1 MNVSRNRLP
10 FALLV
15 VVMIGAGFAL
25 LASLAICEGSAER
38 AEVLASPT
46 PRSLA
51 TSSASPAF
59 GAATANPAFAAS
71 RDFAAPAS
79 SPVFAEASAFTSSAA
94 QRGSDNP
101 ILAKA
106 YRFERGGWI
115 YVHLEGAPHDIG
127 YQHGFLLANEI
138 SDGFAAAS
146 LEMTHNSN
154 RNWDFFRRA
163 ARDMLWPKIDPEYQA
178 ELQGIVEG
186 LRARRVNLDLYDV
199 VALNAFMELGDYYVP
214 WLEKQTSAQASG
226 PDDHHGKAAAA
237 ATTHEGH
244 CSAFVATG
252 SYTKDHRIVMAH
264 NNWTSYIEGARW
276 KIIFDIVPQTGY
288 AMLMDGYPGV
298 IVSDDDFGVNS
309 DGLMVTETTITDFH
323 GWDANGKPEFV
334 RARKAFQYAGSID
347 EYVKIMLDGN
357 NGGYAND
364 WLLADR
370 KTNEIARFELGLRHS
385 KVWRTKDGYFV
396 GSNFASDPEV
406 LKDETTFDPTNLAA
420 SANAR
425 HVRWDELMA
434 ANMGKIDT
442 TMAEGFLADH
452 YDSYTKQTGANR
464 RTLCGH
470 GDVATPG
477 DPGYATK
484 PYNPFG
490 AVEGKVMDTHMAETM
505 SFVARI
511 GHPCG
516 TDFKSQPFLDQH
528 PEYKWQTPVLDDM
541 NAGPWTAYHAG
552 DHAPEPAADPASA
565 KE

>member
-10 FALLV
+10 SALLV

-25 LASLAICEGSAER
+25 LGAQCLALGEGTAEHATVVTRGAGLALPVFAAITAS
-38 AEVLASPT
+38 
-46 PRSLA
+46 
-51 TSSASPAF
+51 
-59 GAATANPAFAAS
+59 PAFAAS
-71 RDFAAPAS
+71 RNFARS
-79 SPVFAEASAFTSSAA
+79 TSPPIFAEASASTASAA

-127 YQHGFLLANEI
+127 YQHGYLLASEI

-146 LEMTHNSN
+146 LEMTHSSN

-214 WLEKQTSAQASG
+214 WLEKQTSARTSG
-226 PDDHHGKAAAA
+226 PSNGPSDRHGTEAPA

-264 NNWTSYIEGARW
+264 NNWTSYMEGARW

-334 RARKAFQYAGSID
+334 RARKAMQYAGSID

-396 GSNFASDPEV
+396 GSNFASDPDV

-442 TMAEGFLADH
+442 TLAEGFLADH

-477 DPGYATK
+477 DPGFAAK

-490 AVEGKVMDTHMAETM
+490 AVEAKVMDTHMAETM

-528 PEYKWQTPVLDDM
+528 PEYRWQAPVLEDM
-541 NAGPWTAYHAG
+541 DAGPWTAYHAG
-552 DHAPEPAADPASA
+552 EHAPNP
-565 KE
+565 

>member
-1 MNVSRNRLP
+1 MAAVALRRSPAWLRRNFPMSVPRNRLP
-10 FALLV
+10 FVLLV
-15 VVMIGAGFAL
+15 LVMIGAGFAL
-25 LASLAICEGSAER
+25 LAAQFAALGEVHAAREVRSSGLAASVSSAQ
-38 AEVLASPT
+38 A
-46 PRSLA
+46 
-51 TSSASPAF
+51 ASPALTTL
-59 GAATANPAFAAS
+59 AATA
-71 RDFAAPAS
+71 
-79 SPVFAEASAFTSSAA
+79 V

-101 ILAKA
+101 ILAKS

-127 YQHGFLLANEI
+127 YQHGFLLATEI
-138 SDGFAAAS
+138 ADGFAAAS

-154 RNWDFFRRA
+154 RDWDFFRRA
-163 ARDMLWPKIDPEYQA
+163 AREMLWPKIDPEYQA

-186 LRARRVNLDLYDV
+186 LRARQVKLDLYDI

-214 WLEKQTSAQASG
+214 WLDKQTSGHNKVKES
-226 PDDHHGKAAAA
+226 AAPA
-237 ATTHEGH
+237 THEGH

-252 SYTKDHRIVMAH
+252 SYTKDHQIVMAH
-264 NNWTSYIEGARW
+264 NNWPSYLEGARW

-298 IVSDDDFGVNS
+298 IVSGDDFGVNS
-309 DGLMVTETTITDFH
+309 NGLMAPQTTRTDFH
-323 GWDANGKPEFV
+323 GWDPNGKAEFV

-357 NGGYAND
+357 NGGEGNNRV
-364 WLLADR
+364 LGGR
-370 KTNEIARFELGLRHS
+370 KTNEIARFELGLKHS

-396 GSNFASDPEV
+396 GSNFASDPDV
-406 LKDETTFDPTNLAA
+406 LKDETTFDATNLAA

-442 TMAEGFLADH
+442 TLAEGFLADH

-470 GDVATPG
+470 GDAATPG
-477 DPGYATK
+477 DPGYAAK

-490 AVEGKVMDTHMAETM
+490 AVEGKVMDAHMAEAM

-528 PEYKWQTPVLDDM
+528 PDYRWQTSVLTDM

-552 DHAPEPAADPASA
+552 DQAPNP
-565 KE
+565 

>member
-15 VVMIGAGFAL
+15 VVMIGAGSAL
-25 LASLAICEGSAER
+25 LAAQFVVLGEVHAEHSALAER
-38 AEVLASPT
+38 PSDPTSPT
-46 PRSLA
+46 TSAYAPSTAFAARA
-51 TSSASPAF
+51 ASSAS
-59 GAATANPAFAAS
+59 ATA
-71 RDFAAPAS
+71 
-79 SPVFAEASAFTSSAA
+79 TA
-94 QRGSDNP
+94 QRGADNP

-127 YQHGFLLANEI
+127 YQHGFLLATEI

-154 RNWDFFRRA
+154 RDWDFFRRA
-163 ARDMLWPKIDPEYQA
+163 AREMLWPKIDPEYQA

-186 LRARRVNLDLYDV
+186 LRARQVKLDLYDI

-214 WLEKQTSAQASG
+214 WLDKQTSGQTRGKSSG
-226 PDDHHGKAAAA
+226 ETSGELKKESGAAA
-237 ATTHEGH
+237 THEGH

-252 SYTKDHRIVMAH
+252 SYTKDHQIVMAH
-264 NNWTSYIEGARW
+264 NNWTSYLEGARW

-309 DGLMVTETTITDFH
+309 NGLMVTETTITDFH
-323 GWDANGKPEFV
+323 GWDPNGKAEFV
-334 RARKAFQYAGSID
+334 RARKAMQYAGSID
-347 EYVKIMLDGN
+347 EYMKIMRDGN

-385 KVWRTKDGYFV
+385 KVWRTRDGYFV
-396 GSNFASDPEV
+396 GSNFASDPDV
-406 LKDETTFDPTNLAA
+406 LKDETSFDVNNLAA

-442 TMAEGFLADH
+442 NLAEGFLADH

-470 GDVATPG
+470 GDAATPG
-477 DPGYATK
+477 DPGFAVK

-490 AVEGKVMDTHMAETM
+490 AVEGKVMDAHMAETM

-516 TDFKSQPFLDQH
+516 ADFKSQPFLDH
-528 PEYKWQTPVLDDM
+528 HADYRWQASVLTDM
-541 NAGPWTAYHAG
+541 NSGPWTAYHAG
-552 DHAPEPAADPASA
+552 EHAPNP
-565 KE
+565 

>member
-1 MNVSRNRLP
+1 MSVSGNRLP

-15 VVMIGAGFAL
+15 LVMVGAGFAL
-25 LASLAICEGSAER
+25 LAAQFAPFGEVHAARVARRSGSAGS
-38 AEVLASPT
+38 AISAYAASPGHT
-46 PRSLA
+46 TR
-51 TSSASPAF
+51 
-59 GAATANPAFAAS
+59 AATA
-71 RDFAAPAS
+71 
-79 SPVFAEASAFTSSAA
+79 AFTTAGA

-101 ILAKA
+101 ILAKS

-115 YVHLEGAPHDIG
+115 YVHLEGTPHDIG
-127 YQHGFLLANEI
+127 YQHGFLLATEI
-138 SDGFAAAS
+138 ADGFAAAS

-154 RNWDFFRRA
+154 RDWDFFRRA
-163 ARDMLWPKIDPEYQA
+163 AREMLWPKIDREYQA

-186 LRARRVNLDLYDV
+186 LRARQVKLDLYDV
-199 VALNAFMELGDYYVP
+199 VALNAFMELADYYVP
-214 WLEKQTSAQASG
+214 WLDKQTTGQTSARSSGQANKG
-226 PDDHHGKAAAA
+226 APAAG
-237 ATTHEGH
+237 THEGH

-252 SYTKDHRIVMAH
+252 SYTKDHQIVIAH
-264 NNWTSYIEGARW
+264 NNWTSYLEGARW
-276 KIIFDIVPQTGY
+276 KIIFDIVPQTGNR
-288 AMLMDGYPGV
+288 MLMDGYPGV

-309 DGLMVTETTITDFH
+309 AGLMVTETTITDFH
-323 GWDANGKPEFV
+323 GWDPSGKAEFV
-334 RARKAFQYAGSID
+334 RARKAMQYAGSID

-370 KTNEIARFELGLRHS
+370 KTNEIARFELGLKHS
-385 KVWRTKDGYFV
+385 KLWRSKDGYFV
-396 GSNFASDPEV
+396 GSNFASDPDV
-406 LKDETTFDPTNLAA
+406 LKDETTFDVTNLAA

-442 TMAEGFLADH
+442 TLAEAFLADH

-470 GDVATPG
+470 GDAATPG
-477 DPGYATK
+477 DPGYAAK

-490 AVEGKVMDTHMAETM
+490 AVEGKVMDAHMAEAM

-528 PEYKWQTPVLDDM
+528 PDYRWQASVLTDM

-552 DHAPEPAADPASA
+552 DQAPNP
-565 KE
+565 

>member
-1 MNVSRNRLP
+1 MNVPRNRLP

-25 LASLAICEGSAER
+25 LTAQFVALGEVHAEHSALAARAAGLGFSATSAYTASTALDG
-38 AEVLASPT
+38 
-46 PRSLA
+46 LA
-51 TSSASPAF
+51 TSSAS
-59 GAATANPAFAAS
+59 TAS
-71 RDFAAPAS
+71 G
-79 SPVFAEASAFTSSAA
+79 V

-106 YRFERGGWI
+106 YRFERGGLI

-127 YQHGFLLANEI
+127 YQHGFLLATEI
-138 SDGFAAAS
+138 ADGFAAAS

-154 RNWDFFRRA
+154 RDWDFFRRA
-163 ARDMLWPKIDPEYQA
+163 SREMLWPKIDPEYQA

-186 LRARRVNLDLYDV
+186 LRARRVNLDLYDI
-199 VALNAFMELGDYYVP
+199 VALNAFMELADYYVP
-214 WLEKQTSAQASG
+214 WLDKQTSGQTSG
-226 PDDHHGKAAAA
+226 SHKGSLAAA
-237 ATTHEGH
+237 THEGH

-252 SYTKDHRIVMAH
+252 SYTKDHQIVMAH
-264 NNWTSYIEGARW
+264 NNWTSYLEGARW

-309 DGLMVTETTITDFH
+309 NGLMVTETTITDFH
-323 GWDANGKPEFV
+323 GWDPNGKAEFV
-334 RARKAFQYAGSID
+334 RARKAMQYAGSID
-347 EYVKIMLDGN
+347 EYVKIMLERN

-370 KTNEIARFELGLRHS
+370 KTNEIARFELGLRHNR
-385 KVWRTKDGYFV
+385 VWRTKDGYFV
-396 GSNFASDPEV
+396 GSNFASDPDV
-406 LKDETTFDPTNLAA
+406 LKDETTFDVTNLAA

-442 TMAEGFLADH
+442 NLAEAFLADH

-477 DPGYATK
+477 DPGFAVK
-484 PYNPFG
+484 PFNPFG

-528 PEYKWQTPVLDDM
+528 PDFKWQTSVLEDM

-552 DHAPEPAADPASA
+552 EHAPNP
-565 KE
+565 

>member
-1 MNVSRNRLP
+1 MNAMRSRLP
-10 FALLV
+10 FVLLV
-15 VVMIGAGFAL
+15 VMLSGAGIAGLAAEHAAL
-25 LASLAICEGSAER
+25 AEVHAGSAR
-38 AEVLASPT
+38 LA
-46 PRSLA
+46 A
-51 TSSASPAF
+51 TVF
-59 GAATANPAFAAS
+59 GAA
-71 RDFAAPAS
+71 
-79 SPVFAEASAFTSSAA
+79 EA
-94 QRGSDNP
+94 QRDDNP
-101 ILAKA
+101 VLAKA

-127 YQHGFLLANEI
+127 YQHGYLLANEI
-138 SDGFAAAS
+138 ADGFAAAS
-146 LEMTHNSN
+146 LEMTHNSG
-154 RNWDFFRRA
+154 RDWEFFRRA
-163 ARDMLWPKIDPEYQA
+163 AKEMIWPKIDPEYQA

-186 LRARRVNLDLYDV
+186 LRARRVKLDLYDV
-199 VALNAFMELGDYYVP
+199 VALNGFMELADYYVP
-214 WLEKQTSAQASG
+214 WLNKQVGGQPSAQNDGPSG
-226 PDDHHGKAAAA
+226 QSTAAGA
-237 ATTHEGH
+237 HEGH

-252 SYTKDHRIVMAH
+252 SYTKDHQIVMAH
-264 NNWTSYIEGARW
+264 NNWTSYLAGARW

-309 DGLMVTETTITDFH
+309 DGLMVTETTISDFR
-323 GWDANGKPEFV
+323 GWDPNGKAEFV

-370 KTNEIARFELGLRHS
+370 KTNEIARFELGLKHT
-385 KVWRTKDGYFV
+385 KIWRTKDGYFV
-396 GSNFASDPEV
+396 GSNFASDPDV
-406 LKDETTFDPTNLAA
+406 IKDETTFDVTNLAA

-442 TMAEGFLADH
+442 TLAEGFLADH

-470 GDVATPG
+470 GDTETPG
-477 DPGYATK
+477 DPGFALR
-484 PYNPFG
+484 PYNPVG
-490 AVEGKVMDTHMAETM
+490 AVEGKVIDTHMAETM

-516 TDFKSQPFLDQH
+516 TDFKAQPFLDAH
-528 PEYKWQTPVLDDM
+528 PEYRWQSAVLTDM
-541 NAGPWTAYHAG
+541 DAGPWSTYHAG
-552 DHAPEPAADPASA
+552 EHAPKPE
-565 KE
+565 E

>member
-1 MNVSRNRLP
+1 MNVARNRLP
-10 FALLV
+10 FALFVLV
-15 VVMIGAGFAL
+15 TIVAGFAL
-25 LASLAICEGSAER
+25 LSAQFVALGEVHAAHPALAAHGSGSVFPSLPVA
-38 AEVLASPT
+38 
-46 PRSLA
+46 
-51 TSSASPAF
+51 
-59 GAATANPAFAAS
+59 ANPAAAS
-71 RDFAAPAS
+71 PLA
-79 SPVFAEASAFTSSAA
+79 TA

-127 YQHGFLLANEI
+127 YQHGYLLANEI

-146 LEMTHNSN
+146 LEMTHSSN

-214 WLEKQTSAQASG
+214 WLEKQTSAQTSGRADGAS
-226 PDDHHGKAAAA
+226 DSHGKEAAAA
-237 ATTHEGH
+237 ATHEGH

-252 SYTKDHRIVMAH
+252 SYTKDHQIVMAH
-264 NNWTSYIEGARW
+264 NNWTSYMEGARW

-323 GWDANGKPEFV
+323 GWDASGKPEFV

-385 KVWRTKDGYFV
+385 KVWRAKDGYFV
-396 GSNFASDPEV
+396 GSNFASDPDV
-406 LKDETTFDPTNLAA
+406 LKDETTFDPKNLAA

-477 DPGYATK
+477 DPGYAAK

-490 AVEGKVMDTHMAETM
+490 AVEAKVMDAHMAETM

-528 PEYKWQTPVLDDM
+528 PEYRWQAPVLDDM

-552 DHAPEPAADPASA
+552 EHAPEPPADATPAPSE
-565 KE
+565 KP

>member
-1 MNVSRNRLP
+1 MSVPRNRLP

-15 VVMIGAGFAL
+15 LVTIGAGFAL
-25 LASLAICEGSAER
+25 LGAQFLALG
-38 AEVLASPT
+38 EVHAAQAA
-46 PRSLA
+46 R
-51 TSSASPAF
+51 TSGAAGSASPAY
-59 GAATANPAFAAS
+59 ATPPALTTLTTTA
-71 RDFAAPAS
+71 
-79 SPVFAEASAFTSSAA
+79 AFTAA
-94 QRGSDNP
+94 AVQRGADNP

-106 YRFERGGWI
+106 YKFERGGWV
-115 YVHLEGAPHDIG
+115 YVHLEGSPHDVG
-127 YQHGFLLANEI
+127 YQHGFLLATEI
-138 SDGFAAAS
+138 ADGFAAAS

-154 RNWDFFRRA
+154 RDWDFFRRA
-163 ARDMLWPKIDPEYQA
+163 AREMLWPKIDPEYQA

-186 LRARRVNLDLYDV
+186 LRARQVKLDLYDV

-214 WLEKQTSAQASG
+214 WLDKETSGQNSG
-226 PDDHHGKAAAA
+226 LTTGHSGRHSGRKNNDAGVA
-237 ATTHEGH
+237 THEGH

-252 SYTKDHRIVMAH
+252 SYTKDHQIVMAH
-264 NNWTSYIEGARW
+264 NNWTSYMEGARW
-276 KIIFDIVPQTGY
+276 KIIFDIVPQAGNR
-288 AMLMDGYPGV
+288 MLMDGYPGV

-309 DGLMVTETTITDFH
+309 AGLMVTETTITDFH
-323 GWDANGKPEFV
+323 GWDPSGKAEFV
-334 RARKAFQYAGSID
+334 RARKAMQYASSID

-370 KTNEIARFELGLRHS
+370 KTNEIARFELGLKHS

-396 GSNFASDPEV
+396 GSNFASDPNL
-406 LKDETTFDPTNLAA
+406 LKDETTFDVTNLAA

-442 TMAEGFLADH
+442 TLAEGFLADH

-470 GDVATPG
+470 GDSATPG
-477 DPGYATK
+477 DPGFAAK

-490 AVEGKVMDTHMAETM
+490 AVEGKVMDAHMAEAM

-516 TDFKSQPFLDQH
+516 TDFKSQPFLDEH
-528 PEYKWQTPVLDDM
+528 TDYRWQASVLTDM
-541 NAGPWTAYHAG
+541 NAGPWTTYHAG
-552 DHAPEPAADPASA
+552 EQELNPNP
-565 KE
+565 

>member
-10 FALLV
+10 FALLIV
-15 VVMIGAGFAL
+15 AMMGAGFAL
-25 LASLAICEGSAER
+25 LAAQFVMLGEVHAARGESAAGMASSGSFAH
-38 AEVLASPT
+38 AT
-46 PRSLA
+46 PSAFR
-51 TSSASPAF
+51 TSTIV
-59 GAATANPAFAAS
+59 AATAG
-71 RDFAAPAS
+71 
-79 SPVFAEASAFTSSAA
+79 AEV
-94 QRGSDNP
+94 QRGADNP

-115 YVHLEGAPHDIG
+115 FVHLEGSPHDIG
-127 YQHGFLLANEI
+127 YQHGFLLATEI
-138 SDGFAAAS
+138 ADGFAAAS
-146 LEMTHNSN
+146 LEMTHTSN
-154 RNWDFFRRA
+154 RDWDFFRRA
-163 ARDMLWPKIDPEYQA
+163 SREMLWPKIDPEYQA

-186 LRARRVNLDLYDV
+186 LRAREVKLDLYDI

-214 WLEKQTSAQASG
+214 WLDKQTSAQTSEPNIEPG
-226 PDDHHGKAAAA
+226 DRHGKAAASA
-237 ATTHEGH
+237 SIHEGH

-252 SYTKDHRIVMAH
+252 SYTKDHKIVMAH
-264 NNWTSYIEGARW
+264 NNWTSYLEGARW

-309 DGLMVTETTITDFH
+309 GGLMVTETTITDFH
-323 GWDANGKPEFV
+323 GWDPNGKPEFA

-370 KTNEIARFELGLRHS
+370 KTNEIARFELGLKHS
-385 KVWRTKDGYFV
+385 KLWRTKDGYFV

-406 LKDETTFDPTNLAA
+406 LKDETTFDATNLAA

-425 HVRWDELMA
+425 HVRWDQLMA

-442 TMAEGFLADH
+442 TLAEGFLADH

-470 GDVATPG
+470 GDAATPG
-477 DPGYATK
+477 DPGFASK

-490 AVEGKVMDTHMAETM
+490 AVEGKVMDAHMAETM

-516 TDFKSQPFLDQH
+516 TDFKSQPFLDEH
-528 PEYKWQTPVLDDM
+528 PEYRWQASVLEDM

-552 DHAPEPAADPASA
+552 EHAPNP
-565 KE
+565 

>member
-10 FALLV
+10 LASLL

-25 LASLAICEGSAER
+25 LGARFVALGEVHAAHPTLAARGESA
-38 AEVLASPT
+38 AGLASPA
-46 PRSLA
+46 SVAHA
-51 TSSASPAF
+51 TSSTFLTST
-59 GAATANPAFAAS
+59 AAITAEP
-71 RDFAAPAS
+71 
-79 SPVFAEASAFTSSAA
+79 A

-127 YQHGFLLANEI
+127 YQHGFLLATEI
-138 SDGFAAAS
+138 ADGFAAAS

-163 ARDMLWPKIDPEYQA
+163 AREMLWPKIDPEYQA

-214 WLEKQTSAQASG
+214 WLDKQTSGHNKQSV
-226 PDDHHGKAAAA
+226 A

-252 SYTKDHRIVMAH
+252 RYTKDHQIVMAH
-264 NNWTSYIEGARW
+264 NNWTSYLEGVRW
-276 KIIFDIVPQTGY
+276 KIIFDIVPETGY

-298 IVSDDDFGVNS
+298 IVSDDDFGVNAN
-309 DGLMVTETTITDFH
+309 GLMVTETTITDFH
-323 GWDANGKPEFV
+323 GWDPNGKAEFV
-334 RARKAFQYAGSID
+334 RARKAMQYAGSID

-370 KTNEIARFELGLRHS
+370 KTNEIARLELGLKHS

-396 GSNFASDPEV
+396 GSNFASDPDV
-406 LKDETTFDPTNLAA
+406 LKEETTFDSTNLAA

-442 TMAEGFLADH
+442 TLAEGFLADH
-452 YDSYTKQTGANR
+452 YDSYTKQPGANR

-470 GDVATPG
+470 GDAATPG
-477 DPGYATK
+477 DPGYAAK

-490 AVEGKVMDTHMAETM
+490 AVQGKVMDTHMAETM

-528 PEYKWQTPVLDDM
+528 PEYRWQTPVLEDM

-552 DHAPEPAADPASA
+552 EHAPEAPADATPA
-565 KE
+565 KQ

>member
-15 VVMIGAGFAL
+15 VVMIGAGIAL
-25 LASLAICEGSAER
+25 LGAQFLALGEDHAAHSALAAYSEKAAGMAPSASSAY
-38 AEVLASPT
+38 
-46 PRSLA
+46 A
-51 TSSASPAF
+51 TSTAFNTLTAS
-59 GAATANPAFAAS
+59 AATTAG
-71 RDFAAPAS
+71 
-79 SPVFAEASAFTSSAA
+79 VV

-127 YQHGFLLANEI
+127 YQHGFLLAPEI
-138 SDGFAAAS
+138 ADGFAAAS

-154 RNWDFFRRA
+154 RDWDFFRRA
-163 ARDMLWPKIDPEYQA
+163 AREMLWPKIDPEYQA

-186 LRARRVNLDLYDV
+186 LRARQVKLDLYDI

-214 WLEKQTSAQASG
+214 WLDKQTSGQNKES
-226 PDDHHGKAAAA
+226 AAPA
-237 ATTHEGH
+237 THEGH

-252 SYTKDHRIVMAH
+252 SYTKDHQVVMAH
-264 NNWTSYIEGARW
+264 NNWTSYLEGARW

-309 DGLMVTETTITDFH
+309 NGLMVTETTITDFH
-323 GWDANGKPEFV
+323 GWDPNGKAEFV

-370 KTNEIARFELGLRHS
+370 KTNEIARFELGLKHS

-396 GSNFASDPEV
+396 GSNFASDPDV
-406 LKDETTFDPTNLAA
+406 LKDETTFDVTNLAA

-434 ANMGKIDT
+434 ANLGKIDT
-442 TMAEGFLADH
+442 TLAEGFLADH

-470 GDVATPG
+470 GDTATPG
-477 DPGYATK
+477 DPGYAAK

-490 AVEGKVMDTHMAETM
+490 AVEGKVMDAHMAQMM

-528 PEYKWQTPVLDDM
+528 PEYRWQAAVLEDM

-552 DHAPEPAADPASA
+552 EHAPDAAATPEPGGNQ
-565 KE
+565 

>member
-1 MNVSRNRLP
+1 MAAVALRRIPAWLRRNFPMTVSWNRLP

-15 VVMIGAGFAL
+15 LVMIGAGFAL
-25 LASLAICEGSAER
+25 LEAQFAALGEVHAAGAGRSSGLAGSA
-38 AEVLASPT
+38 S
-46 PRSLA
+46 SLYA
-51 TSSASPAF
+51 ASPALTTL
-59 GAATANPAFAAS
+59 AATA
-71 RDFAAPAS
+71 
-79 SPVFAEASAFTSSAA
+79 A
-94 QRGSDNP
+94 QHGSDNP

-115 YVHLEGAPHDIG
+115 YVHLEGTPHDMG
-127 YQHGFLLANEI
+127 YQHGFLLATEI
-138 SDGFAAAS
+138 ADGFAAAS

-154 RNWDFFRRA
+154 RDWDFFRRA
-163 ARDMLWPKIDPEYQA
+163 AREMLWPKIDPEYQA

-186 LRARRVNLDLYDV
+186 LRARQVKLDLYDI

-214 WLEKQTSAQASG
+214 WLDKQTTGQTSARSSG
-226 PDDHHGKAAAA
+226 QTNHANKGAAAA
-237 ATTHEGH
+237 GTHEGH

-252 SYTKDHRIVMAH
+252 SYTKDHQIVMAH
-264 NNWTSYIEGARW
+264 NNWTSYLEGARW
-276 KIIFDIVPQTGY
+276 KIIFDMVPQTGNR
-288 AMLMDGYPGV
+288 MLMDGYPGV

-309 DGLMVTETTITDFH
+309 AGLMVTETTITDFH
-323 GWDANGKPEFV
+323 GWDPSGKAEFV
-334 RARKAFQYAGSID
+334 RARKAMQYAGSID

-370 KTNEIARFELGLRHS
+370 KTNEIARFELGLKHS
-385 KVWRTKDGYFV
+385 KGWRTKDGYFV
-396 GSNFASDPEV
+396 GSNFASDPDV
-406 LKDETTFDPTNLAA
+406 LKDETTFDVTNLAA

-442 TMAEGFLADH
+442 TLAGGFLADH

-470 GDVATPG
+470 GDAATPG
-477 DPGYATK
+477 DPGYAAK

-490 AVEGKVMDTHMAETM
+490 AVEGKVMDAHMAQTM

-528 PEYKWQTPVLDDM
+528 PDYRWQASVLTDM

-552 DHAPEPAADPASA
+552 EQAPNP
-565 KE
+565 

>member
-25 LASLAICEGSAER
+25 LGAQFLALGEVHAAQPALAARRKSA
-38 AEVLASPT
+38 AGLA
-46 PRSLA
+46 A
-51 TSSASPAF
+51 SASASTT
-59 GAATANPAFAAS
+59 AAAITTAP
-71 RDFAAPAS
+71 
-79 SPVFAEASAFTSSAA
+79 A
-94 QRGSDNP
+94 QRGADNP

-127 YQHGFLLANEI
+127 YQHGFLLATEI
-138 SDGFAAAS
+138 ADGFAAAS

-154 RNWDFFRRA
+154 RDWDFFRRA
-163 ARDMLWPKIDPEYQA
+163 AREMLWPKIDPEYQA

-186 LRARRVNLDLYDV
+186 LRARQVKLDLYDI
-199 VALNAFMELGDYYVP
+199 VALNAFMELADYYVP
-214 WLEKQTSAQASG
+214 WLDKQTSGHNKQSAAS
-226 PDDHHGKAAAA
+226 A
-237 ATTHEGH
+237 THEGH

-252 SYTKDHRIVMAH
+252 SYTKDHQIVMAH
-264 NNWTSYIEGARW
+264 NNWTSYLEGVRW

-323 GWDANGKPEFV
+323 GWDPNGKAEFV
-334 RARKAFQYAGSID
+334 RARKAMQYAGSID

-370 KTNEIARFELGLRHS
+370 KTNEIARFELGLKHS

-396 GSNFASDPEV
+396 GSNFASDPDV

-425 HVRWDELMA
+425 HVRWDQLMA

-442 TMAEGFLADH
+442 TLAEGFLADH

-470 GDVATPG
+470 GDTATPG
-477 DPGYATK
+477 DPGFATK

-490 AVEGKVMDTHMAETM
+490 AVEGKVMDTHMAATM

-516 TDFKSQPFLDQH
+516 TDFKSQPFLDEH
-528 PEYKWQTPVLDDM
+528 PEYRWQAPVLEDM
-541 NAGPWTAYHAG
+541 NAGPWTTYHAG
-552 DHAPEPAADPASA
+552 EHAPEAAADGTPAHSE
-565 KE
+565 KP

>member
-1 MNVSRNRLP
+1 MNVFKNRLP

-25 LASLAICEGSAER
+25 LAAQFVALGEVHAAHPALARGESA
-38 AEVLASPT
+38 AGLAS
-46 PRSLA
+46 SASSAHA
-51 TSSASPAF
+51 TSSVLSTSTT
-59 GAATANPAFAAS
+59 AAAI
-71 RDFAAPAS
+71 
-79 SPVFAEASAFTSSAA
+79 SASAA

-127 YQHGFLLANEI
+127 YQHGFLLATEI
-138 SDGFAAAS
+138 ADGFAAAS

-214 WLEKQTSAQASG
+214 WLDKQTSGHNKQSVAS
-226 PDDHHGKAAAA
+226 A
-237 ATTHEGH
+237 THEGH

-252 SYTKDHRIVMAH
+252 SYTKDHQIVMAH
-264 NNWTSYIEGARW
+264 NNWTSYLEGVRW

-323 GWDANGKPEFV
+323 GWDPNGKAEFV
-334 RARKAFQYAGSID
+334 RARKAMQYAGSID

-370 KTNEIARFELGLRHS
+370 KTNEIARFELGLKHS

-396 GSNFASDPEV
+396 GSNFASDPDV
-406 LKDETTFDPTNLAA
+406 LKDETTFDVTNLAA

-425 HVRWDELMA
+425 HVRWDQLMA

-442 TMAEGFLADH
+442 TLAEGFLADH

-470 GDVATPG
+470 GDAATPG
-477 DPGYATK
+477 DPGYAAK

-528 PEYKWQTPVLDDM
+528 PEYRWQTPVLEDM

-552 DHAPEPAADPASA
+552 EHAPEAPADATPA

>member
-1 MNVSRNRLP
+1 MNVPRNRLP
-10 FALLV
+10 FASLV
-15 VVMIGAGFAL
+15 VVLIGAGSAL
-25 LASLAICEGSAER
+25 LAAQFMELGEVHAARVAR
-38 AEVLASPT
+38 ASGLASPPT
-46 PRSLA
+46 FS
-51 TSSASPAF
+51 
-59 GAATANPAFAAS
+59 AFAAS
-71 RDFAAPAS
+71 S
-79 SPVFAEASAFTSSAA
+79 VFATAA

-101 ILAKA
+101 VLAKA

-115 YVHLEGAPHDIG
+115 YVHLEGAPHDMG
-127 YQHGFLLANEI
+127 FQHGFLLATEI

-154 RNWDFFRRA
+154 RDWDFFRRA
-163 ARDMLWPKIDPEYQA
+163 AREMLWPKIDPEYQA

-186 LRARRVNLDLYDV
+186 LRARQVKLDLYDI

-214 WLEKQTSAQASG
+214 WLDKQTSGQTNEPSG
-226 PDDHHGKAAAA
+226 HHGDAAVLPA
-237 ATTHEGH
+237 THEGH

-252 SYTKDHRIVMAH
+252 SYTKDHQIVMAH
-264 NNWTSYIEGARW
+264 NNWTSYLEGARW
-276 KIIFDIVPQTGY
+276 RIIFDIVPQTGY

-323 GWDANGKPEFV
+323 GWDPNGKAEFV
-334 RARKAFQYAGSID
+334 RARKAMQYAGSID

-370 KTNEIARFELGLRHS
+370 KTNEIARFELGLKHS
-385 KVWRTKDGYFV
+385 KLWRSKDGYFV
-396 GSNFASDPEV
+396 GSNFASDPDV
-406 LKDETTFDPTNLAA
+406 LKNETTFDPTNLAA

-434 ANMGKIDT
+434 ANIGKIDT
-442 TMAEGFLADH
+442 TLAEGFLADH

-470 GDVATPG
+470 GDAATPG
-477 DPGYATK
+477 DPGFAVK

-528 PEYKWQTPVLDDM
+528 PDYRWQASVMTDM

-552 DHAPEPAADPASA
+552 EHAPNP
-565 KE
+565 

>member
-10 FALLV
+10 FAVVV
-15 VVMIGAGFAL
+15 VVMMGAGVAL
-25 LASLAICEGSAER
+25 LATQFVELREVHAER
-38 AEVLASPT
+38 ATLGVRADAVAEPTSSDLASSVSFARTT
-46 PRSLA
+46 P
-51 TSSASPAF
+51 SALNT
-59 GAATANPAFAAS
+59 ATAA
-71 RDFAAPAS
+71 
-79 SPVFAEASAFTSSAA
+79 AA

-106 YRFERGGWI
+106 YRFERNGWI
-115 YVHLEGAPHDIG
+115 YVHLEGSPHDIG
-127 YQHGFLLANEI
+127 YQHGFLLGPEI
-138 SDGFAAAS
+138 ADGFAAAS

-154 RNWDFFRRA
+154 RDWEFFRRA
-163 ARDMLWPKIDPEYQA
+163 AREMLWPKIDPEYQA

-214 WLEKQTSAQASG
+214 WLDKQTSGQTSG
-226 PDDHHGKAAAA
+226 HNKQSAAPA
-237 ATTHEGH
+237 THEGH

-252 SYTKDHRIVMAH
+252 SYTKDHQIVMAH
-264 NNWTSYIEGARW
+264 NNWTSYLEGARW
-276 KIIFDIVPQTGY
+276 KIIFDMVPQTGY
-288 AMLMDGYPGV
+288 RMLMDGYPGV
-298 IVSDDDFGVNS
+298 IASDDDFGVNS
-309 DGLMVTETTITDFH
+309 EGLMVTETTITDFH
-323 GWDANGKPEFV
+323 GWDPNGKAEFV
-334 RARKAFQYAGSID
+334 RARKALQYASSID

-364 WLLADR
+364 WLLGDR
-370 KTNEIARFELGLRHS
+370 KTNEIARFELGLKHS
-385 KVWRTKDGYFV
+385 KVWRTKDGYFA

-406 LKDETTFDPTNLAA
+406 LKDETTFDATNLAA

-442 TMAEGFLADH
+442 TLAEGFLADH

-470 GDVATPG
+470 GDAATPG
-477 DPGYATK
+477 DPGFAAK

-490 AVEGKVMDTHMAETM
+490 AVEAKVMDAHMAETM

-528 PEYKWQTPVLDDM
+528 PEYRWQAPVLTDM
-541 NAGPWTAYHAG
+541 DAGPWTAYHAG
-552 DHAPEPAADPASA
+552 EHAPEAADAEGKPAG
-565 KE
+565 KP